1 MKHFKLIVLALLIM
15 ITVIQPTQVNAAGYY
30 YKWKGHS
37 GNSYQYVTT
46 KAFVNAVKKGRVTVN
61 GRTVEKKIKAES
73 LNKSAEVILTYA
85 FENKKVKSKYIKR
98 QYDTVIFLNDKYK
111 TYTIEMPVKKGK
123 ISKKQFIK
131 TYGKHYSEIQEVE
144 NETSIYYK
152 FQNHYFEG
160 IFNKKNQLIGVSFSS
175 HIAGQVGK
183 DVDEFLFGE

>member
-1 MKHFKLIVLALLIM
+1 MKQFKLIVLALLIM
-15 ITVIQPTQVNAAGYY
+15 ITVIQPTQANAAGYY
-30 YKWKGHS
+30 YKWKGYS
-37 GNSYQYVTT
+37 GNSYQYVTS

-111 TYTIEMPVKKGK
+111 TYAIEMPVKKGK
-123 ISKKQFIK
+123 ITKKQFIK
-131 TYGKHYSEIQEVE
+131 TYGKPYSEIQGVD

-175 HIAGQVGK
+175 HIVGQVGR